1 MNNNWKDNSTV
12 YLKQQSHFYRWILYP
27 VVLLFFVIAIF
38 LIYGSS
44 EQVIRSK
51 GQLTSNEIVHVQIP
65 IEAPIIKNQLK
76 ENLTVKKGDPLIT
89 FDLDP
94 LSKQQQQAKEKL
106 SSINQQIQAIDT
118 LVKSFESEQNL
129 FEQSDAYGYS
139 NQINAYLKEKEVVTQ
154 ATQQIE
160 NTYENNLTS
169 TQKKINQLSE
179 QLTKK
184 QNELQEW
191 TQIRAAWLN
200 QQSLQGYTAENMSKY
215 AVWLQQMKQAP
226 ETEKEQI
233 KATILAEIDTLISQ
247 QKQTI
252 DQLQLEKDGA
262 DLPTSPAND
271 IASQKT
277 AIDKTKEL
285 QVSVIKE
292 KKQELLLSYEENE
305 ATLKN
310 IDYELKNETIY
321 APSDGVIHLASEYK
335 SMKEIPKG
343 TIVADVYPL
352 LSTTKMT
359 VAAQIPANEMT
370 YVNVGMPIHLKLD
383 KKGISEKILNGKLTE
398 ISETSTTTEQGV
410 FYSVK
415 GLVTIPKNTEFR
427 YGLTGDMTF
436 VIGKKTYWKQLKD
449 LLFNQT

>member
-1 MNNNWKDNSTV
+1 MTNDWQNNSTI

-27 VVLLFFVIAIF
+27 IMLLFFGVTLF
-38 LIYGSS
+38 LVYGSS

-51 GQLTSNEIVHVQIP
+51 GQLTSNEIIHVQIP
-65 IEAPIIKNQLK
+65 IEASVIKNQLK
-76 ENLTVKKGDPLIT
+76 ENLVVKKGDPLIT

-94 LSKQQQQAKEKL
+94 LSKQQQQTKEKL

-118 LVKSFESEQNL
+118 LVKSFEAEQNL

-139 NQINAYLKEKEVVTQ
+139 NQINAYLKEKEGITQ

-215 AVWLQQMKQAP
+215 AVWLKQVTEAP
-226 ETEKEQI
+226 ETEKEQV

-277 AIDKTKEL
+277 AVDKTKEQ
-285 QVSVIKE
+285 QVAIIKE

-310 IDYELKNETIY
+310 IEYELKNETVY

-343 TIVADVYPL
+343 TIVADIYPL
-352 LSTTKMT
+352 ISTTEMT
-359 VAAQIPANEMT
+359 VVAQIPANEMT
-370 YVNVGMPIHLKLD
+370 YVKVGMPIHLKLD
-383 KKGISEKILNGKLTE
+383 KKGISERILNGKLTE